1 MPGLPGAKIRKVMD
15 EIWLHL
21 LAAVWAVW
29 GRVNEPQISPTHREQ
44 FLQQDPALVLRPPG
58 RGGRRLS
65 GFGGQ
70 VFSGGRY
77 ITLRRSDLS
86 KLIYDPISG

>member
-1 MPGLPGAKIRKVMD
+1 MPGLPGAKIRKLMD
-15 EIWLHL
+15 EIWLRL
-21 LAAVWAVW
+21 LAAFLGASK
-29 GRVNEPQISPTHREQ
+29 RTANIPTHREQ